1 MEGINTAKV
10 CGAILMA
17 AAVTGLQSETLY
29 TYLLMSVKTNAK
41 VSNSSQSIGLSLST
55 FMIYLM

>member
-1 MEGINTAKV
+1 MEGSHIVKV
-10 CGAILMA
+10 CGAMPMA
-17 AAVTGLQSETLY
+17 AAVTGLKSQTLY
-29 TYLLMSVKTNAK
+29 TYLLMSVKTIAE